1 MIYPDDLKG
10 IQEEKVRLEK
20 AVGFSIRKD
29 GKEKVDFVIVD
40 QKYMEIWEKCLGRR
54 MNQLGF
60 HRLFKPIRKLGKGG
74 FATVYEVQRQT
85 DCKHFAVKAFA
96 KQNTINS
103 VDQTQAKGIINE
115 IKALRKM
122 DC

>member
-1 MIYPDDLKG
+1 M
-10 IQEEKVRLEK
+10 
-20 AVGFSIRKD
+20 KD
-29 GKEKVDFVIVD
+29 GKDKSDFVIVD
-40 QKYMEIWEKCLGRR
+40 EKYMGIWEKCLGRC

-74 FATVYEVQRQT
+74 FATVYEVERQT
-85 DCKHFAVKAFA
+85 DGKHFAVKAFA

-103 VDQTQAKGIINE
+103 PDQIHAKGLVNE

-122 DC
+122 DCSNVLKL